1 MKYQILLFVLTAL
14 LITTPQ
20 AALAQ
25 NDNIKLSEIR
35 AELSELSVAADSF
48 GKNVKFFG
56 APVSGVV
63 LIDTACDPKSVEMIL
78 GGPLGPDDRCVVVAP
93 YPNLTTFDVRDIGR
107 ITLPANTVKTVLYRL
122 ANHSLNYQLFNT
134 TGTQN
139 ANATFRYQPYV
150 TIESQALNDPRAIDP
165 ATGLPLNGRLDISVG
180 GSRTVSR
187 TMFAGERDNQF
198 FSYSR
203 GDNNGLTKSF
213 FRENYNL
220 PPDIVNNLFNGQI
233 TIRLNMRGTVRLV
246 NQGILSYGIR
256 LLGN

>member
-1 MKYQILLFVLTAL
+1 MKNQFLLFVFTWLFMT
-14 LITTPQ
+14 IQQPVF
-20 AALAQ
+20 AQ
-25 NDNIKLSEIR
+25 NENVKLSEVR
-35 AELSELSVAADSF
+35 TELSALGVATDSF

-56 APVSGVV
+56 APISGVV
-63 LIDTACDPKSVEMIL
+63 LIYTACDPVSVETIL
-78 GGPLGPDDRCVVVAP
+78 GRPLGANDRCVVAAP
-93 YPNLTTFDVRDIGR
+93 YPNLTSFDVRDIGR
-107 ITLPANTVKTVLYRL
+107 VTLPANTVKTVLYRL

-139 ANATFRYQPYV
+139 ASATFRYQPYM
-150 TIESQALNDPRAIDP
+150 TIESAALNDPRAIDP
-165 ATGLPLNGRLDISVG
+165 TTGLPLNGRLDISVG
-180 GSRTVSR
+180 GNRTVTR
-187 TMFAGERDNQF
+187 TMNVGERDNQF

-203 GDNNGLTKSF
+203 GDNDGLTKSF

-246 NQGILSYGIR
+246 DQGILSYGIR